1 MESNK
6 DYEFLNKNVVI
17 TGASSGIGQSL
28 AYYFLNKGANV
39 ILVGQDQ
46 ESMKQMCKENHFK
59 NAAIMKADLAHDICI
74 YDLTNSIEERLK
86 NEHLHILIN
95 CAGVKLDG
103 DIEKT
108 FPQEFDYTTDVNLRS
123 VFLFIKLLRQKQLFK
138 PGGASI
144 VNISCLY
151 GTRPMYGM
159 ISYAMSKAGLE
170 ALTRCAAGEF
180 AGSMIRVNAVSAC
193 PVLTN
198 SLRLV
203 KVSEDEIESFNRR
216 MEKNIPLGRI
226 AHPEDVVKVV
236 AFLCSKRAS
245 KITGQVIKV
254 DGGRALTSSGY
265 VHYRGIR
272 NMNAR
277 FEPDGVIFGEWL
289 NSVGRMFSAE
299 KQPFPFDDGMKLQQ
313 FVEEHI
319 KKGNFS
325 TRDVDAHTNT
335 VATYN
340 RVNDNDEKLKKK
352 YLIDTNTAKPR
363 NDNAQMMG
371 DGIEY
376 NNNSNNNMRGDDY
389 Y

>member
-1 MESNK
+1 ME
-6 DYEFLNKNVVI
+6 DMEFLRKNVVI

-39 ILVGQDQ
+39 ILIGQDQ
-46 ESMKQMCKENHFK
+46 ETMKQMCKENNFQ
-59 NAAIMKADLAHDICI
+59 NATVMKADLAHDICI
-74 YDLTNSIEERLK
+74 FDLKTSIIERFK
-86 NEHLHILIN
+86 NKVDILIN

-108 FPQEFDYTTDVNLRS
+108 FPQEFDYTTDVNLRC
-123 VFLFIKLLRQKQLFK
+123 VFTLMKLLGPFFQK
-138 PGGASI
+138 GASI
-144 VNISCLY
+144 VNMSCLY

-159 ISYAMSKAGLE
+159 ISYVMSKAGLE

-180 AGSMIRVNAVSAC
+180 SRYSIRVNAVSAC

-198 SLRLV
+198 SMRLV
-203 KVSEDEIESFNRR
+203 KVSADEIESFNKR
-216 MEKNIPLGRI
+216 MERNVPLGRI

-236 AFLCSKRAS
+236 AFLCSSRAS

-289 NSVGRMFSAE
+289 NSVGRMFTKD
-299 KQPFPFDDGMKLQQ
+299 KQPFPFEDEMKLQQ
-313 FVEEHI
+313 FVEEHV

-325 TRDVDAHTNT
+325 TRDVDAHT
-335 VATYN
+335 VANYT
-340 RVNDNDEKLKKK
+340 RVNDNDTKLIKK
-352 YLIDTNTAKPR
+352 YIDVNKTN
-363 NDNAQMMG
+363 MSV
-371 DGIEY
+371 
-376 NNNSNNNMRGDDY
+376 NNNNTLKSGGMLINNGGNGYQQQENED
-389 Y
+389 

>member
-1 MESNK
+1 MMQPKQNK
-6 DYEFLNKNVVI
+6 IIPKNVVI

-28 AYYFLNKGANV
+28 AYYFLNKGENV

-46 ESMKQMCKENHFK
+46 ETMKEMCKVNNFK
-59 NAAIMKADLAHDICI
+59 NATIMKADLAHDIFI
-74 YDLTNSIEERLK
+74 YDLSNSIEERLK
-86 NEHLHILIN
+86 GQSLDILIN

-108 FPQEFDYTTDVNLRS
+108 FPQEFDYTTDVNLRC
-123 VFLFIKLLRQKQLFK
+123 VFLLIKLLRQKPKFNE
-138 PGGASI
+138 GASI

-159 ISYAMSKAGLE
+159 ISYVMSKAGLE

-180 AGSMIRVNAVSAC
+180 ADLSIRVNAVSAC

-198 SLRLV
+198 SMRLV
-203 KVSEDEIESFNRR
+203 KVSEDEIESFNKR

-236 AFLCSKRAS
+236 AFLCSPRAS

-289 NSVGRMFSAE
+289 NSVGRMFSKE
-299 KQPFPFDDGMKLQQ
+299 KQPFPFDDDMKLQQ

-325 TRDVDAHTNT
+325 TRDVDAHANT

-340 RVNDNDEKLKKK
+340 RVNDNDAKLRKK
-352 YLIDTNTAKPR
+352 YFYDENTAKP
-363 NDNAQMMG
+363 
-371 DGIEY
+371 
-376 NNNSNNNMRGDDY
+376 NNNNDQRSVGMVNDEGY
-389 Y
+389 Q